1 METTSLSTTRA
12 AIRPHIA
19 LEVAD
24 IDASV
29 AFYERFFGVAPAKV
43 RPGYAKFDLA
53 EPALNFTLNKT
64 LDAAGKR
71 PFSSFH
77 LGIEVT
83 DPARVMEAR
92 ERLEK
97 EGLLKLVQNDVECCY
112 ARQNKVWVEDP
123 DGHRWEVFIVTE
135 ADVPAR
141 SSAEASACCPAS

>member
-1 METTSLSTTRA
+1 MNQTTANRA

-19 LEVAD
+19 LEVTD
-24 IDASV
+24 LEKST
-29 AFYERFFGVAPAKV
+29 AFYERFFGEAPAKV
-43 RPGYAKFDLA
+43 RPGYAKFDLE
-53 EPALNFTLNKT
+53 EPALNFTLNQVM
-64 LDAAGKR
+64 DSPEKR

-83 DPARVMEAR
+83 DPNRVIEAK

-97 EGLLKLVQNDVECCY
+97 EGLLKLVQDDVECCY

-123 DGHRWEVFIVTE
+123 DGHRWEIFIVTE

-141 SSAEASACCPAS
+141 TPQPEAAACCPAS